1 MQSSFSV
8 IKENRAQKGSVKEI
22 STNYEVK
29 IDNKDT
35 KEVISEE
42 TGVTYE
48 EAKRYIESY
57 EKIGK
62 SIIED
67 ASRKKDK
74 CIQEAYEKASLIEKE
89 AYEKGYSQGQK
100 NGYDDGKKEALDEA
114 REEAD
119 KIINDAENVLLNAK
133 KDYSDYLDSKSEDIL
148 NLVIEVARQVL
159 KRDISEN
166 IDISKMVEEALKL
179 SKDEENLI
187 IKCNPVYVDELKKNI
202 DIWKPSYNIKESIFV
217 LPVDSMEKGEAI
229 IEKDSGVIK
238 VSIDTG
244 LEKIKNA
251 LFN

>member
-35 KEVISEE
+35 KKVISEE

-74 CIQEAYEKASLIEKE
+74 CKIGRASC
-89 AYEKGYSQGQK
+89 
-100 NGYDDGKKEALDEA
+100 
-114 REEAD
+114 RER
-119 KIINDAENVLLNAK
+119 V
-133 KDYSDYLDSKSEDIL
+133 
-148 NLVIEVARQVL
+148 
-159 KRDISEN
+159 
-166 IDISKMVEEALKL
+166 
-179 SKDEENLI
+179 
-187 IKCNPVYVDELKKNI
+187 
-202 DIWKPSYNIKESIFV
+202 
-217 LPVDSMEKGEAI
+217 
-229 IEKDSGVIK
+229 
-238 VSIDTG
+238 
-244 LEKIKNA
+244 
-251 LFN
+251 